1 MLRTLENFKETDDVR
16 VSDLFE
22 NIDLLHH
29 LLLRVC
35 VLHVAFI
42 DRFDR
47 HLATGE
53 FVNAKG
59 NLAESTLPDELY
71 EFIELE
77 RCGWHLLILLPVKFV
92 VSDQALSFLHYVVI
106 DTESVFIYHNIVDDL
121 FSCSFG

>member
-1 MLRTLENFKETDDVR
+1 MLSLLNELKQITAVSVLHDEQEVLRTLEYFKETDDVR

-35 VLHVAFI
+35 VLHIAFI

-47 HLATGE
+47 HLATSE

-59 NLAESTLPDELY
+59 YLAESTLSDQLY

-92 VSDQALSFLHYVVI
+92 VSD
-106 DTESVFIYHNIVDDL
+106 
-121 FSCSFG
+121 